1 MRASRCIQ
9 TAIRQ
14 NQPLHRSTTNQVLLD
29 NLVYVGRLHKAVPDL
44 LRIHHHD
51 RPMLALLQ
59 ATGLVRPYRVF
70 ESRRSCFFLKKSMQ
84 FPFAIVGAAAARS
97 RRVALVCADENV
109 PFKLRQLPPL
119 PYFPHVRPT
128 SHRPDS
134 AFSTTVSGRRGP
146 HLRQWMFMQPDTLH
160 SLKDDMVA
168 FIEGHGIKRLP
179 GFVTEDVPSVLWEDE
194 ENPDSWKDFVEMA
207 KVAAVPF
214 ITMSDITLEKGDVEE
229 LLEDLRDTPFPD
241 PESSELEEAEYLVN
255 YVGKT
260 GFVQL
265 GFVYQGVM
273 FLHES
278 ATEWYERYQHLLDT
292 AGLGGLV
299 VDDGSEEE

>member
-1 MRASRCIQ
+1 
-9 TAIRQ
+9 
-14 NQPLHRSTTNQVLLD
+14 
-29 NLVYVGRLHKAVPDL
+29 
-44 LRIHHHD
+44 
-51 RPMLALLQ
+51 
-59 ATGLVRPYRVF
+59 
-70 ESRRSCFFLKKSMQ
+70 
-84 FPFAIVGAAAARS
+84 
-97 RRVALVCADENV
+97 
-109 PFKLRQLPPL
+109 
-119 PYFPHVRPT
+119 
-128 SHRPDS
+128 
-134 AFSTTVSGRRGP
+134 
-146 HLRQWMFMQPDTLH
+146 MQPDTLH

-168 FIEGHGIKRLP
+168 FIEGHGIRRLP

-194 ENPDSWKDFVEMA
+194 DNPDSWKDFVEMA

-299 VDDGSEEE
+299 VDDSSEEE